1 MDLNSIIPSWLRPG
15 STGAAPEEK
24 PEQADRHGESHRGDH
39 GARKPTSPDGN
50 LSGTGSEPNGSA
62 QPGAAMPPTDGEA
75 PADSEAVADGEV
87 AATPAGAE
95 RPVSAQTGG
104 PYAADAEL
112 RARREEIVRLEER
125 ALRELESARTRERE
139 ADRRAGSLEQRE
151 AEVDRAEA
159 EIEAGDERRLEELE
173 RISGLTRAQAKQSLL
188 GEVENEA
195 RRQGGLTIK
204 RVEEETRLEAE
215 RRARGILAVAM
226 QRLASSQS
234 VEGNTAVIQLP
245 GEEMKGRIIGKEGRN
260 IRAIEALTGVDVIID
275 DTPETVVLSSFDGVR
290 REIARIMLEKLIS
303 DGRIHPASC
312 EAAYEDAV
320 GEIDDTMIAAAE
332 SALLEARV
340 TGVHPELVRLL
351 GRLRF
356 RTSYSQNVLD
366 HLVECSHLAA
376 MMAAELG
383 ASVEVAR
390 RAALLHDIGKAVS
403 HEVEGTHASVGAR
416 LARRYEEIDAITH
429 AIEAHH
435 NEIEPVTVEAVIVQA
450 ADAISGARPGAR
462 GDSLEQYV
470 SRLTELEE
478 IALRQ
483 QGVHKVFAM
492 QAGREIRVMV
502 DPGKVDDRAVAVI
515 SHEIASAIEREMQ
528 YPGQIKITVIRE
540 LRATGVAR

>member
-1 MDLNSIIPSWLRPG
+1 MDLNSIIPRWLRPG
-15 STGAAPEEK
+15 TPGAGPEEET
-24 PEQADRHGESHRGDH
+24 PGGER
-39 GARKPTSPDGN
+39 
-50 LSGTGSEPNGSA
+50 SGETGE
-62 QPGAAMPPTDGEA
+62 
-75 PADSEAVADGEV
+75 EV
-87 AATPAGAE
+87 AADRSTPGSNGGHAE
-95 RPVSAQTGG
+95 RAAGER
-104 PYAADAEL
+104 AADLSGGGLLTPEAEV
-112 RARREEIVRLEER
+112 RARREEIVRIEER
-125 ALRELESARTRERE
+125 ALRELESARTRTRE
-139 ADRRAGSLEQRE
+139 ADRRTSMLEQRE
-151 AEVDRAEA
+151 AELDRTEA
-159 EIEAGDERRLEELE
+159 ELEAARERRLEELE
-173 RISGLTRAQAKQSLL
+173 RVSGLSRAQARQSLL
-188 GEVENEA
+188 DEVEAEA
-195 RRQGGLTIK
+195 RQQGGLTIK

-215 RRARGILAVAM
+215 RKVRGILAVAM

-234 VEGNTAVIQLP
+234 IDGNTTSIELP
-245 GEEMKGRIIGKEGRN
+245 SEDMKGRIIGKEGRN
-260 IRAIEALTGVDVIID
+260 IRALEALTGVDIIID

-290 REIARIMLEKLIS
+290 REVARITLERLIA

-312 EAAYEDAV
+312 EAAYEKAV
-320 GEIDDTMIAAAE
+320 EEIDDLMIEAAE

-356 RTSYSQNVLD
+356 RTSYSQNVLA

-376 MMAAELG
+376 MMAAEIG

-403 HEVEGTHASVGAR
+403 HEVEGTHAAVGAR

-470 SRLTELEE
+470 TRLTELEE
-478 IALRQ
+478 IAMRQ
-483 QGVHKVFAM
+483 QGVHKVYAM

-502 DPGKVDDRAVAVI
+502 DPGRVDDRAVAVI
-515 SHEIASAIEREMQ
+515 SHEIAAAIEREME

-540 LRATGVAR
+540 LRSTGIAH